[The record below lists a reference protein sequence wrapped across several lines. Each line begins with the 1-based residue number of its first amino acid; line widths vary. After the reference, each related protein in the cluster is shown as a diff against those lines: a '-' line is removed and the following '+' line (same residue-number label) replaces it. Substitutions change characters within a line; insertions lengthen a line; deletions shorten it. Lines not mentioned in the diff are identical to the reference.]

1 MATRG
6 NIGIVNEDGSITAIY
21 VHFDSYP
28 EYVGKILLN
37 HYTDVDWIHMLMDLG
52 DLSILSESLHS
63 TTGINLY
70 SDNNRHTFDNPQKG
84 VCVAYGRDRG
94 EQNVDSVIYEDLGQY
109 EDMAGDTLA
118 EYQYLFDN
126 GKWMYR
132 NVNKTLGWMELTP
145 QVCKIS

>member
-37 HYTDVDWIHMLMDLG
+37 HYTTSDIVNGLMDLG
-52 DLSILSESLHS
+52 DLSILSENMNPTGPHS
-63 TTGINLY
+63 FN
-70 SDNNRHTFDNPQKG
+70 NPQKG
-84 VCVAYGRDRG
+84 VCLAYGRDRG
-94 EQNVDSVIYEDLGQY
+94 EQNVDSVKYEDLGQY
-109 EDMAGDTLA
+109 EDMAADTLA
-118 EYQYLFDN
+118 EYQYLFKD

-132 NVNKTLGWMELTP
+132 CTYKGGWKELTAE
-145 QVCKIS
+145 VCK

>member
-37 HYTDVDWIHMLMDLG
+37 HYTTSDIVNGLMNLG
-52 DLSILSESLHS
+52 NLSILSESLHS

-70 SDNNRHTFDNPQKG
+70 SDNNRHTFNNPQDG

-94 EQNVDSVIYEDLGQY
+94 DTGSDSRTFEDLGEY
-109 EDMAGDTLA
+109 ENFGSGVD
-118 EYQYLFDN
+118 YQYLFED